1 LDRQTIL
8 DQIKE
13 YLFTMSDEELFEVL
27 KLIEDYIASGN
38 E

>member
-1 LDRQTIL
+1 MDRQSIL

-13 YLFTMSDEELFEVL
+13 YLFTMSEEELFEVL
-27 KLIEDYIASGN
+27 KLIEDYIASGK

>member
-1 LDRQTIL
+1 MDKQSIL

-13 YLFTMSDEELFEVL
+13 YLFTMNEEDLMNVL
-27 KLIEDYIASGN
+27 KLIEDYIASGQ

>member
-1 LDRQTIL
+1 MDRQTIL

-13 YLFTMSDEELFEVL
+13 YLFTMSEEDLMNVL
-27 KLIEDYIASGN
+27 KLIEDYIASGQ

>member
-1 LDRQTIL
+1 MDRQTIL
-8 DQIKE
+8 DRIKE
-13 YLFTMSDEELFEVL
+13 YLFTMSEEELFEVL

>member
-1 LDRQTIL
+1 MDRQSIL

-13 YLFTMSDEELFEVL
+13 YLFTMSEEELFEEL
-27 KLIEDYIASGN
+27 KLIEDYIASGK

>member
-1 LDRQTIL
+1 MDRQTIL

>member
-1 LDRQTIL
+1 MDRQSIL

-13 YLFTMSDEELFEVL
+13 YLFTMSEEELFEVL
-27 KLIEDYIASGN
+27 KLIEDYIASSK